1 VTAIGL
7 LALPALLVAPSG
19 TPLDADVFDA
29 SALPTVVFDVV
40 APRDFAAV
48 ELTSAMFQVEGGTVT
63 AVTEVDPATVAVSLV
78 IDDSPTLTPAAVNE
92 GQGASVELVRN
103 TGDGTQISLSTPSG
117 MQTALTT
124 DRDANIA
131 RISGIVAGSPDVVKL
146 PDLLVDAARRLAAAP
161 LRDRHLVAVLGTTVS
176 DGPQL
181 QALRDIV
188 IPAGIRLDVVAAPG
202 VEVGPIAGL
211 AVESGGIDPVLPK
224 PVAEIDAVTQAIRDR
239 YRVTA
244 TVDGAGEHDVSLAIG
259 GQTFGAELDVPT
271 PPPPPTSAA
280 APPTT
285 ATTAQGAVPA
295 APTTAAVATPV
306 AATTTPAST
315 SEPSGLGRGARILI
329 VLLTLVAVAGF
340 GVFFVSNRR
349 AAEAKR
355 RRNARAAARALAATA
370 EAATTQSEVE
380 ASATPVDGRSDVPP
394 VVYWERRREHRRPT
408 TSDVQPV
415 IRWNRRRAD
424 HRELPPFE
432 PPLLTP
438 DAAEPAEHERL
449 LAPARSEA
457 EFAVIASDTAPN
469 LPLLVPRPEPVQEE
483 SAAIERG
490 APPAA
495 ARTSGW
501 AARRARKRTRREL
514 AAAMA
519 AAAAV
524 ESQSSSQPEPEPVAV
539 EPEPVAVEPEPE
551 PVAVEPEPEPVAV
564 EPEPEPVAVEPEPEP
579 VAVEPEPE
587 SEPVAVEP
595 EPAAPEPELEP
606 VSARPEPTASEPEA
620 SALDP
625 GSEPIATP
633 PTLEPA
639 VTPPEPEPSDE
650 TLTVTAA
657 TAPGAVA
664 AVDAQP
670 LAPRRGRGPNDRARR
685 RSVRQVAP
693 EEPQPA
699 EEPDPEPPAR
709 RGRRRT
715 AAEPAAP
722 TRTRRGS
729 PADLPKRAR
738 TRRRFDDI
746 PLIESAPEAAG
757 DERPADG
764 AEAEW
769 LESGELRM
777 CPSTGTVIANGRE
790 VSLTTAEL
798 GVLEL
803 LLTSGNEGVTPE
815 AIKAAAGATDEA
827 ADEVDPDAIVVQ
839 LRRKTGLRGRNSGM
853 RKERVLLYFFGEDE
867 GSADA

>member
-7 LALPALLVAPSG
+7 LALPSLLLAPPG

-48 ELTSAMFQVEGGTVT
+48 ELEPSMFQLERGTVT
-63 AVTEVDPATVAVSLV
+63 AVSEVDPATVAISLV
-78 IDDSPTLTPAAVNE
+78 IDDGPTLTPAAVNE

-161 LRDRHLVAVLGTTVS
+161 LRDRHLIAVLGTTIP

-224 PVAEIDAVTQAIRDR
+224 PVGEIDAVTQAIRDR

-244 TVDGAGEHDVSLAIG
+244 TVDGAGEHDVALAVG
-259 GQTFGAELDVPT
+259 GQTFGAALDVPT
-271 PPPPPTSAA
+271 PPPPPTSSA

-285 ATTAQGAVPA
+285 TRTAQGAAPA
-295 APTTAAVATPV
+295 APTTAAVATPA
-306 AATTTPAST
+306 AATTTPATT
-315 SEPSGLGRGARILI
+315 SERSSGLSRGARILI
-329 VLLTLVAVAGF
+329 VLLALAAVAGF
-340 GVFFVSNRR
+340 GIFFVSSRR

-355 RRNARAAARALAATA
+355 RRKARAAARALAAAAA
-370 EAATTQSEVE
+370 EAAEAAAQAEAD
-380 ASATPVDGRSDVPP
+380 ASATRADAGSDVQP
-394 VVYWERRREHRRPT
+394 VVYWERRKHRRQLAT
-408 TSDVQPV
+408 TDVQPV
-415 IRWNRRRAD
+415 IRWNRRRTD

-432 PPLLTP
+432 QPPSSTT
-438 DAAEPAEHERL
+438 DTEPAEPE
-449 LAPARSEA
+449 P
-457 EFAVIASDTAPN
+457 F
-469 LPLLVPRPEPVQEE
+469 PEPVTMAPDLAVVAPEPAPIPPEQANVAEVATAVE
-483 SAAIERG
+483 QDTPPVAAPMSA
-490 APPAA
+490 
-495 ARTSGW
+495 W
-501 AARRARKRTRREL
+501 ASWRARKRARREL
-514 AAAMA
+514 ATATAMA
-519 AAAAV
+519 AANESPPSAEPEPAAPELELEPV
-524 ESQSSSQPEPEPVAV
+524 ATATEPEPVATV
-539 EPEPVAVEPEPE
+539 PEPQTVTAEPEPVATEPGSVAAEPEPEPIATPPEPEPE
-551 PVAVEPEPEPVAV
+551 PVAPEPPAAAGPDTEVTAV
-564 EPEPEPVAVEPEPEP
+564 EGQ
-579 VAVEPEPE
+579 
-587 SEPVAVEP
+587 S
-595 EPAAPEPELEP
+595 
-606 VSARPEPTASEPEA
+606 VSAR
-620 SALDP
+620 
-625 GSEPIATP
+625 
-633 PTLEPA
+633 
-639 VTPPEPEPSDE
+639 
-650 TLTVTAA
+650 
-657 TAPGAVA
+657 
-664 AVDAQP
+664 
-670 LAPRRGRGPNDRARR
+670 RGRPLNDRPRR
-685 RSVRQVAP
+685 RSARHAAP
-693 EEPQPA
+693 EEPAPA
-699 EEPDPEPPAR
+699 EEPTDAEPQSR

-715 AAEPAAP
+715 TAERETPAP
-722 TRTRRGS
+722 TRRGP

-746 PLIESAPEAAG
+746 PLIESESKAAG
-757 DERPADG
+757 GGRAPGGPEP
-764 AEAEW
+764 EW
-769 LESGELRM
+769 LESGDLRM
-777 CPSTGTVIANGRE
+777 CPSTGQVLASGRE
-790 VSLTTAEL
+790 VSLTAAEL

-815 AIKAAAGATDEA
+815 AIKAAAGVGDDDGE
-827 ADEVDPDAIVVQ
+827 EVDPDAIVVQ